1 MFGYSIELSRQ
12 EHDNTDS
19 DSDIN
24 RPSADTPTQT
34 RTNSQ
39 WSKGS
44 RSQIACF
51 RCGVINKCY
60 TTHPHLE
67 STAAISHGDN
77 REQISRI
84 AAETKRQ
91 KEQKERWLSVVN
103 PEVREGDYYYRRLGL
118 RRFPGKNP
126 KQNRQTNTTI

>member
-44 RSQIACF
+44 
-51 RCGVINKCY
+51 
-60 TTHPHLE
+60 
-67 STAAISHGDN
+67 
-77 REQISRI
+77 
-84 AAETKRQ
+84 
-91 KEQKERWLSVVN
+91 
-103 PEVREGDYYYRRLGL
+103 
-118 RRFPGKNP
+118 NP
-126 KQNRQTNTTI
+126 KSNRLFQVWSY